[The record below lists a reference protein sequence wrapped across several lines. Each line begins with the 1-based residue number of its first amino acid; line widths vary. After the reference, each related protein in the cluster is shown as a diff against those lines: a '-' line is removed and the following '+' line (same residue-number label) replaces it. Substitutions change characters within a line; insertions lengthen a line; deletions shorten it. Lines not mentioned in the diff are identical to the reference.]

1 MIQILHAI
9 IRGESIEKAIGMM
22 SDKDKETM
30 RSLLP
35 FVQNLAK
42 RTSKDAAERYDKLK
56 IALDSPHENPKTKTE

>member
-9 IRGESIEKAIGMM
+9 MKGASIEEAINMM

-35 FVQNLAK
+35 FVKNV
-42 RTSKDAAERYDKLK
+42 AERGSKEAVDRFK
-56 IALDSPHENPKTKTE
+56 ALQNALNTHECKVIKA

>member
-9 IRGESIEKAIGMM
+9 MKGASIEEAINMM

-35 FVQNLAK
+35 FVKNV
-42 RTSKDAAERYDKLK
+42 AERGSKEAVDRFK
-56 IALDSPHENPKTKTE
+56 ALQNALNTPNQCKAIKA